1 MIHSLSWGGTNTGVT
16 WCTLAHLQ
24 LLFSICAHPPTHMHT
39 RTHEHTN
46 TRTHAHTQTP
56 THTHTHWDVLALL
69 KDRNATKK
77 AIFNTRSQDWHI
89 PASVPWPILLSGR
102 HIWCVLP
109 SLKPARV
116 SHTLWI
122 GPLSSPLS
130 VRLWQRTMTT
140 RCIPHG
146 RTLFHT
152 GSLKKHVILRLR

>member
-1 MIHSLSWGGTNTGVT
+1 MIHSLSWGGTHTGVT

-39 RTHEHTN
+39 RTHA
-46 TRTHAHTQTP
+46 RTHAHKP
-56 THTHTHWDVLALL
+56 PHTHTHTGMSWLSS
-69 KDRNATKK
+69 RTETPQKK

-152 GSLKKHVILRLR
+152 GSIKKHVILRLR